1 MHRHGHVV
9 DGNGHVV
16 DGHGHVVDGYVFVCD
31 TVVVICSI
39 AWDYDMTTFFCAL
52 TWTC

>member
-39 AWDYDMTTFFCAL
+39 AWDYDMTFFCAL